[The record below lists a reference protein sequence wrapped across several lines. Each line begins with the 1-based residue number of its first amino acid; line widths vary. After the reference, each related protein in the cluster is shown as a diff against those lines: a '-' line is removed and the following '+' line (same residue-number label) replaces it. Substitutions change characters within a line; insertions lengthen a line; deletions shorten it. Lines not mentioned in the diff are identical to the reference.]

1 METAQQHWYVSVECQ
16 DVNSMMALQ
25 KNVNATA
32 CVVETV
38 NVLTAYRL

>member
-16 DVNSMMALQ
+16 DVGSLIAHT
-25 KNVNATA
+25 KNLNVTA

-38 NVLTAYRL
+38 NFLTA